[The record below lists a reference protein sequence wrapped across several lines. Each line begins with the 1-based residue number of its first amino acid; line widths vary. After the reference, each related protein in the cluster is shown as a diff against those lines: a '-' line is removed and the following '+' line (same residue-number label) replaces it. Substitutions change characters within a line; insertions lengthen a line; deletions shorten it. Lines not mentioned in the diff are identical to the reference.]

1 MTDKDKR
8 RAHKGHDH
16 PTTKVERAKCRS
28 RKRKGYNWFREQA
41 TEQLLALL
49 AMPADVANYELAE
62 QFIENVVNYGRS
74 KSGH

>member
-1 MTDKDKR
+1 MSKLEK
-8 RAHKGHDH
+8 A
-16 PTTKVERAKCRS
+16 KVRS
-28 RKRKGYNWFREQA
+28 RKKKGYNWFREQA